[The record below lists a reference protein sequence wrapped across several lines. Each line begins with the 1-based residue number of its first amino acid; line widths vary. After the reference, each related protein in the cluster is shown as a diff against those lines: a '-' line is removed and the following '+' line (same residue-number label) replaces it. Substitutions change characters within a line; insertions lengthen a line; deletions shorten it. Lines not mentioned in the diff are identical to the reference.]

1 MANTWETGVL
11 LDTID
16 LQSPENPSAKD
27 HTRQPAHSRPSV
39 DGKPAPH
46 QANALKHV
54 EPEIEF
60 HPRSPRHSQD
70 LSNKELQLLHEDSD
84 SFDST
89 GATLTER
96 HGSTNGTN
104 GEEMDMGDG
113 EGDDGLDDDMMDKIS
128 SSPSIEDGGCYS
140 ALPWPTR
147 GDSLLSFSTP
157 EEDAAPPP
165 PRHFNFSSSL
175 FLSPPAIFPLFH
187 SQKELD
193 LHPPKDHHLQGRY
206 SERHG
211 PDDSYG
217 PEIDYHNHPSN
228 ESQASGFHQEFDV
241 MQDSPMYDNG
251 SLYQRPLPLD
261 DSNSVSRQ
269 DDAPSNLRPSSPSSS
284 STSSCEAGSLNEDD
298 DSEVSFNDDSRFVDS
313 GWGGECLRDT
323 EDIDFDF
330 VYALHTFFATVEGQ
344 ANATKG
350 DTMVL
355 LDDSNSY
362 WWLVRVVKDGSIG
375 KHFFVERHFSSK
387 MSRLPTCR
395 AYRDTDGTT
404 C

>member
-1 MANTWETGVL
+1 
-11 LDTID
+11 
-16 LQSPENPSAKD
+16 
-27 HTRQPAHSRPSV
+27 
-39 DGKPAPH
+39 
-46 QANALKHV
+46 
-54 EPEIEF
+54 
-60 HPRSPRHSQD
+60 
-70 LSNKELQLLHEDSD
+70 
-84 SFDST
+84 
-89 GATLTER
+89 
-96 HGSTNGTN
+96 
-104 GEEMDMGDG
+104 MGDG
-113 EGDDGLDDDMMDKIS
+113 DGEDGLDDDMMDKIS
-128 SSPSIEDGGCYS
+128 SSPSIEDGGYYS

-157 EEDAAPPP
+157 EEDVVPPP

-187 SQKELD
+187 PQKKLD
-193 LHPPKDHHLQGRY
+193 WYPPKDHHLQGRY

-211 PDDSYG
+211 PDDSYE
-217 PEIDYHNHPSN
+217 PEKGYHNQQSN
-228 ESQASGFHQEFDV
+228 ESQASGLRQEFDG
-241 MQDSPMYDNG
+241 MQDSPHAECDNG
-251 SLYQRPLPLD
+251 NLYQSPLPLD
-261 DSNSVSRQ
+261 DSNTAAFH
-269 DDAPSNLRPSSPSSS
+269 DENLRPSSPSSS

-298 DSEVSFNDDSRFVDS
+298 DSEVSFDDDFRFIDS

-375 KHFFVERHFSSK
+375 KYFFMNIIFLLTYLGYLPAEHIETPTERLA
-387 MSRLPTCR
+387 RLNKHRNIDVRTS
-395 AYRDTDGTT
+395 ANNFQYTDSILAITNYVR
-404 C
+404 

>member
-1 MANTWETGVL
+1 MGNWGL

-27 HTRQPAHSRPSV
+27 HTRQPVNARPSG

-46 QANALKHV
+46 QAIALKHV

-89 GATLTER
+89 SATLTER
-96 HGSTNGTN
+96 HGITNGTN

-113 EGDDGLDDDMMDKIS
+113 DGEDGLDDDMMDKIS
-128 SSPSIEDGGCYS
+128 SSPSIEDGGYYS

-157 EEDAAPPP
+157 EEDAVPPP

-187 SQKELD
+187 PEKELD
-193 LHPPKDHHLQGRY
+193 LYPPKDHHLQGRY
-206 SERHG
+206 NECHDL
-211 PDDSYG
+211 DDGYE
-217 PEIDYHNHPSN
+217 PREDYHNYPSK
-228 ESQASGFHQEFDV
+228 ESQASGLRQEFDG
-241 MQDSPMYDNG
+241 MQDSPHAECDSGNRYR
-251 SLYQRPLPLD
+251 RPLPLD
-261 DSNSVSRQ
+261 DSNLASLH
-269 DDAPSNLRPSSPSSS
+269 DDAPSNLRLSSPSSS

-298 DSEVSFNDDSRFVDS
+298 DSEVSFDDDSRFIDS

-375 KHFFVERHFSSK
+375 KYFFVEYNFSSN
-387 MSRLPTCR
+387 MSRLPTCG
-395 AYRDTDGTT
+395 AYRNADGTT

>member
-1 MANTWETGVL
+1 ML

-27 HTRQPAHSRPSV
+27 HTRQPAHPIPSG

-46 QANALKHV
+46 QAIALKHV

-89 GATLTER
+89 SATLCER
-96 HGSTNGTN
+96 HVSTNGTS
-104 GEEMDMGDG
+104 GEEMDMGDEEG
-113 EGDDGLDDDMMDKIS
+113 EDGLDDDMLDKIS
-128 SSPSIEDGGCYS
+128 SSPSIEDGGYYS
-140 ALPWPTR
+140 ALPWPAR

-157 EEDAAPPP
+157 EEDAPPPP

-175 FLSPPAIFPLFH
+175 FLSPAALFPLFH
-187 SQKELD
+187 PQKELD
-193 LHPPKDHHLQGRY
+193 LHPPKDHHLQGGY
-206 SERHG
+206 SKHHG
-211 PDDSYG
+211 PDDSYE
-217 PEIDYHNHPSN
+217 PETDYHNHPSH
-228 ESQASGFHQEFDV
+228 ESQTSGFHEEFDF
-241 MQDSPMYDNG
+241 MQDSPNAEYENG
-251 SLYQRPLPLD
+251 NLDQRLLPLD
-261 DSNSVSRQ
+261 DSDSTSRR
-269 DDAPSNLRPSSPSSS
+269 DDPPSNLRPSSPSSS
-284 STSSCEAGSLNEDD
+284 STTSCEAESLNEDD
-298 DSEVSFNDDSRFVDS
+298 DSEVSFNDDSRFIDS

-375 KHFFVERHFSSK
+375 KHFFVEYNFSSNI
-387 MSRLPTCR
+387 SRLPTCR

>member
-1 MANTWETGVL
+1 MGNWRL

-27 HTRQPAHSRPSV
+27 HTRQPPHARPSGE
-39 DGKPAPH
+39 GKPAPH
-46 QANALKHV
+46 QAIALKHV

-89 GATLTER
+89 SATLTEK
-96 HGSTNGTN
+96 HGITNGAN
-104 GEEMDMGDG
+104 GEEMDMGDRDG
-113 EGDDGLDDDMMDKIS
+113 EDGLDDDMMDKIS
-128 SSPSIEDGGCYS
+128 SSPSIEDGGYYS

-157 EEDAAPPP
+157 EEDAVPSP

-175 FLSPPAIFPLFH
+175 FLSPPAIFSLFH
-187 SQKELD
+187 PEKGLD
-193 LHPPKDHHLQGRY
+193 LYPPKDHHLQGRY
-206 SERHG
+206 SECHDL
-211 PDDSYG
+211 DDGYEPG
-217 PEIDYHNHPSN
+217 EDYHNHPSK
-228 ESQASGFHQEFDV
+228 ESQASGLRQELDG
-241 MQDSPMYDNG
+241 MQDSPHAGCDNG
-251 SLYQRPLPLD
+251 NRYQRPLPLD
-261 DSNSVSRQ
+261 DSNSASLH
-269 DDAPSNLRPSSPSSS
+269 DDAPSNLRLSSPSSS

-298 DSEVSFNDDSRFVDS
+298 DSEVSFDDDSRFIDS

-375 KHFFVERHFSSK
+375 KHFFMVYNFSSN
-387 MSRLPTCR
+387 MSRLPTCG
-395 AYRDTDGTT
+395 AYRNADGTT

>member
-1 MANTWETGVL
+1 M

-27 HTRQPAHSRPSV
+27 HTRQPAHARPSG

-46 QANALKHV
+46 QAIALKHI
-54 EPEIEF
+54 ESEIEF

-89 GATLTER
+89 GATLSER
-96 HGSTNGTN
+96 HGITNGAN
-104 GEEMDMGDG
+104 GEEMDMGGG
-113 EGDDGLDDDMMDKIS
+113 EGDDGLDDEMMDKIS
-128 SSPSIEDGGCYS
+128 SSPSIEDGGYYS

-157 EEDAAPPP
+157 EEDAVPPP

-187 SQKELD
+187 PQKELD
-193 LHPPKDHHLQGRY
+193 LYPPKDHHLQGRY
-206 SERHG
+206 SEHHG
-211 PDDSYG
+211 PDDWYE
-217 PEIDYHNHPSN
+217 PEKDYHNHPSN
-228 ESQASGFHQEFDV
+228 ESQSSGLRQEFDG
-241 MQDSPMYDNG
+241 MQDSPPVECDNG
-251 SLYQRPLPLD
+251 NLYQRLLPLD
-261 DSNSVSRQ
+261 DSTPASLH

-284 STSSCEAGSLNEDD
+284 STSSCGAGSLNEDD
-298 DSEVSFNDDSRFVDS
+298 DSEVSFDDDSRFIDS

-375 KHFFVERHFSSK
+375 KYFSGEFNFSSDI
-387 MSRLPTCR
+387 SRLLTCR
-395 AYRDTDGTT
+395 AYRNADGTT